1 MLLIIKIDYHVGEIV
16 NVLLDSARDCI
27 AAAFGYIVMQIQEL
41 IIKLKGL
48 LGWTVRTELYEV
60 FRWYLANL
68 FIKYYL

>member
-27 AAAFGYIVMQIQEL
+27 AAFGIIVMQIQEL

-60 FRWYLANL
+60 LRWYLANL